1 MRSRYC
7 AARYLVTIG
16 VLVGLT
22 HASVGETRKNARA
35 AHPFPEAVGITGK
48 CKGCSC
54 KCGPGF
60 RLPGNNCASWDQH
73 WKFTKE
79 GYPAGTV
86 DEVDL
91 PTTDRNP
98 ICPPEAIK
106 EKRAL
111 RK

>member
-1 MRSRYC
+1 MRPLHR
-7 AARYLVTIG
+7 AARCLAAIG
-16 VLVGLT
+16 ILIGLT
-22 HASVGETRKNARA
+22 HASIAETRNSRA
-35 AHPFPEAVGITGK
+35 THPFPEAVGITGR

-73 WKFTKE
+73 WKFMKA
-79 GYPAGTV
+79 GYPKGTI

-111 RK
+111 HK